1 MASEKGRTFGSRANL
16 NNLKVQQASAAF
28 QAAEQLKAAQELA
41 SKIGS
46 VKLEM
51 PVKVGGNG
59 KLFGALSSKE
69 IADAMKQHFGIE
81 MDKKKIILNE
91 PIKEIGERVV
101 EVLPQQELCGCRDPD
116 LQRDRSRLRLQQMYP
131 EFRFGQLLRPARDR
145 RYLELREFR
154 I

>member
-1 MASEKGRTFGSRANL
+1 MQVVLLEDVREIRKKGEVVKVNDGYARNFLLPRKLGVEATAANL
-16 NNLKVQQASAAF
+16 NNLKQQQANAAF

-69 IADAMKQHFGIE
+69 IADAMKQQFGIE
-81 MDKKKIILNE
+81 VDKKKIILDE
-91 PIKEIGERVV
+91 PIKEVGERII
-101 EVLPQQELCGCRDPD
+101 EVKLHKDVLAK
-116 LQRDRSRLRLQQMYP
+116 LALNVKAL
-131 EFRFGQLLRPARDR
+131 
-145 RYLELREFR
+145 
-154 I
+154 

>member
-1 MASEKGRTFGSRANL
+1 MKVVLLQDVKALGKKDDIVTVNDGYARNFLLPRKLGVEATAANL
-16 NNLKVQQASAAF
+16 NNLKQQQANAAF

-69 IADAMKQHFGIE
+69 IADDMKQQFGIE
-81 MDKKKIILNE
+81 LDKKKIILDE
-91 PIKEIGERVV
+91 PIKEVGERII
-101 EVLPQQELCGCRDPD
+101 EVKLHKDVLAK
-116 LQRDRSRLRLQQMYP
+116 LALNVKAL
-131 EFRFGQLLRPARDR
+131 
-145 RYLELREFR
+145 
-154 I
+154 

>member
-1 MASEKGRTFGSRANL
+1 MKLVLLQDVKSLGKKNDIVTVNDGYARNFLIPKKLGVEATAANL
-16 NNLKVQQASAAF
+16 NNLKVQKENAAF

-69 IADAMKQHFGIE
+69 IADAMKQQFGIE

-101 EVLPQQELCGCRDPD
+101 EVKLHKDVTAKLA
-116 LQRDRSRLRLQQMYP
+116 LNVKAL
-131 EFRFGQLLRPARDR
+131 
-145 RYLELREFR
+145 
-154 I
+154 

>member
-1 MASEKGRTFGSRANL
+1 MKLVLLQDVKSLGKKNDIVTVNDGYARNFLIPKKLGVEATAANL
-16 NNLKVQQASAAF
+16 NNLKVQKENAAF

-69 IADAMKQHFGIE
+69 IADATKEQFGIE
-81 MDKKKIILNE
+81 MDKKKIVLDE
-91 PIKEIGERVV
+91 PIKEVGERT
-101 EVLPQQELCGCRDPD
+101 VLVKLHKDVTAKLALNVKA
-116 LQRDRSRLRLQQMYP
+116 LQ
-131 EFRFGQLLRPARDR
+131 
-145 RYLELREFR
+145 
-154 I
+154 

>member
-1 MASEKGRTFGSRANL
+1 MKVVLLQDVKALGKKDDIVTVNDGYARNFLLPRKLGVEATAANL
-16 NNLKVQQASAAF
+16 NNLKQQQANAAF

-69 IADAMKQHFGIE
+69 IADAIKQQFGIE
-81 MDKKKIILNE
+81 LDKKKIILDE
-91 PIKEIGERVV
+91 PIKEVGERII
-101 EVLPQQELCGCRDPD
+101 EVKLHKDVLAK
-116 LQRDRSRLRLQQMYP
+116 LALNVKAL
-131 EFRFGQLLRPARDR
+131 
-145 RYLELREFR
+145 
-154 I
+154 

>member
-1 MASEKGRTFGSRANL
+1 MKLVLLQDVKSLGKKDDIVTVNDGYARNFLIPRKLGVEATAANL
-16 NNLKVQQASAAF
+16 NNLKVQQANAAF

-69 IADAMKQHFGIE
+69 IADAMKQQFGIE

-101 EVLPQQELCGCRDPD
+101 EVKLHKDVTAKLA
-116 LQRDRSRLRLQQMYP
+116 LNVKAL
-131 EFRFGQLLRPARDR
+131 
-145 RYLELREFR
+145 
-154 I
+154 

>member
-1 MASEKGRTFGSRANL
+1 MKVVLLQDVKALGKKDDIVTVNDGYARNFLLPRKLGVEATAANL
-16 NNLKVQQASAAF
+16 NNLKQQQENAAF

-69 IADAMKQHFGIE
+69 IADAMKQQFGIE
-81 MDKKKIILNE
+81 VDKKKIILDE
-91 PIKEIGERVV
+91 PIKEVGERII
-101 EVLPQQELCGCRDPD
+101 EVKLHKDVLAK
-116 LQRDRSRLRLQQMYP
+116 LALNVKAL
-131 EFRFGQLLRPARDR
+131 
-145 RYLELREFR
+145 
-154 I
+154 

>member
-1 MASEKGRTFGSRANL
+1 MKLVLLQDVKSLGKKDDIVTVNDGYARNFLIPRKLGVEATAANL
-16 NNLKVQQASAAF
+16 NNLKVQKENAAF

-69 IADAMKQHFGIE
+69 IADAMKQQFGIE

-101 EVLPQQELCGCRDPD
+101 EVKLHKDVTAKLA
-116 LQRDRSRLRLQQMYP
+116 LNVKAL
-131 EFRFGQLLRPARDR
+131 
-145 RYLELREFR
+145 
-154 I
+154 

>member
-1 MASEKGRTFGSRANL
+1 MKVVLLQDVKALGKKDDIVTVNDGYARNFLLPRKLGVEATAAYL
-16 NNLKVQQASAAF
+16 NNLKQQQANAAF

-69 IADAMKQHFGIE
+69 IADAMKQQFGIE
-81 MDKKKIILNE
+81 VDKKKIILDE
-91 PIKEIGERVV
+91 PIKEVGERII
-101 EVLPQQELCGCRDPD
+101 EVKLHKDVLAK
-116 LQRDRSRLRLQQMYP
+116 LALNVKAL
-131 EFRFGQLLRPARDR
+131 
-145 RYLELREFR
+145 
-154 I
+154 

>member
-1 MASEKGRTFGSRANL
+1 MKLVLLQDVKALGKKNDIVNVNDGYARNYLIPRKLGVEANAAAL
-16 NNLKVQQASAAF
+16 NELKTQQANAAL

-69 IADAMKQHFGIE
+69 IADAMKEQFGID
-81 MDKKKIILNE
+81 MDKKKIVLAE
-91 PIKEIGERVV
+91 PIKEVGERTV
-101 EVLPQQELCGCRDPD
+101 EVKLHKDVTAKLA
-116 LQRDRSRLRLQQMYP
+116 LNVKAL
-131 EFRFGQLLRPARDR
+131 
-145 RYLELREFR
+145 
-154 I
+154 

>member
-1 MASEKGRTFGSRANL
+1 MKLVLLQDVKALGKKNDIVNVNDGYARNYLIPRKLGVEANAAAP
-16 NNLKVQQASAAF
+16 NELKTQQANAAF

-69 IADAMKQHFGIE
+69 IADAMKQQFGIE

-101 EVLPQQELCGCRDPD
+101 EVKLHKDVTAKLA
-116 LQRDRSRLRLQQMYP
+116 LNVKAL
-131 EFRFGQLLRPARDR
+131 
-145 RYLELREFR
+145 
-154 I
+154 

>member
-1 MASEKGRTFGSRANL
+1 MKLVLLQDVKALGKKDDIVTVNDGYARNFLIPKKLGVEATAANL
-16 NNLKVQQASAAF
+16 NNLKVQQANAAF

-69 IADAMKQHFGIE
+69 IADAMKEQFGIE
-81 MDKKKIILNE
+81 MDKKKILLDE
-91 PIKEIGERVV
+91 PIKEVGEKTVQV
-101 EVLPQQELCGCRDPD
+101 KLHKDVTAKLALIVKA
-116 LQRDRSRLRLQQMYP
+116 LQ
-131 EFRFGQLLRPARDR
+131 
-145 RYLELREFR
+145 
-154 I
+154 

>member
-1 MASEKGRTFGSRANL
+1 MKLVLLQDVKALGKKNDIVNVNDGYARNYLIPRKLGVEANAAAL
-16 NNLKVQQASAAF
+16 NELKTQQANAAF

-69 IADAMKQHFGIE
+69 IADAMKEQFGID
-81 MDKKKIILNE
+81 MDKKKIVLAE
-91 PIKEIGERVV
+91 PIKEVGERTV
-101 EVLPQQELCGCRDPD
+101 EVKLHKDVTAKLA
-116 LQRDRSRLRLQQMYP
+116 LNVKAL
-131 EFRFGQLLRPARDR
+131 
-145 RYLELREFR
+145 
-154 I
+154 

>member
-1 MASEKGRTFGSRANL
+1 MKLVLLQDVKSLGKKNDIVTVNDGYARNFLIPKKLGVEATAANL
-16 NNLKVQQASAAF
+16 NNLKVQKENAAF

-69 IADAMKQHFGIE
+69 IADAMKEQFGIE
-81 MDKKKIILNE
+81 MDKKRIVLDE
-91 PIKEIGERVV
+91 PIKEVGERT
-101 EVLPQQELCGCRDPD
+101 VLVKLHKDVTAKLALNVKA
-116 LQRDRSRLRLQQMYP
+116 LQ
-131 EFRFGQLLRPARDR
+131 
-145 RYLELREFR
+145 
-154 I
+154 

>member
-1 MASEKGRTFGSRANL
+1 MKLVLLQDVKSLGKKNDIVTVNDGYARNFLIPKKLGVEATAANL
-16 NNLKVQQASAAF
+16 NNLKVQKENAAF

-69 IADAMKQHFGIE
+69 IADAMKEQFGIE
-81 MDKKKIILNE
+81 MDKKKIVLDE
-91 PIKEIGERVV
+91 PIKEVGERTVLV
-101 EVLPQQELCGCRDPD
+101 KLHKEVTAKLALNVKA
-116 LQRDRSRLRLQQMYP
+116 LQ
-131 EFRFGQLLRPARDR
+131 
-145 RYLELREFR
+145 
-154 I
+154 

>member
-1 MASEKGRTFGSRANL
+1 MKLVLLQDVKSLGKKNDIVTVNDGYARNFLIPKKLGVEATAANL
-16 NNLKVQQASAAF
+16 NNLKVQKENAAF

-69 IADAMKQHFGIE
+69 IADAMKEQFGIE
-81 MDKKKIILNE
+81 MDKKKIVLDE
-91 PIKEIGERVV
+91 PIKEVGERT
-101 EVLPQQELCGCRDPD
+101 VLVKLHKDVTAKLALNVKA
-116 LQRDRSRLRLQQMYP
+116 LQ
-131 EFRFGQLLRPARDR
+131 
-145 RYLELREFR
+145 
-154 I
+154 

>member
-1 MASEKGRTFGSRANL
+1 MKLVLLQDVKALGKKNDIVNVNDGYARNYLIPRKLGVEANAAAL
-16 NNLKVQQASAAF
+16 NELKTQQANAAF

-69 IADAMKQHFGIE
+69 IADAMKEQFGID
-81 MDKKKIILNE
+81 MDKKKIVLAE
-91 PIKEIGERVV
+91 PIKEVGERTV
-101 EVLPQQELCGCRDPD
+101 EVKLHKDVTANLA
-116 LQRDRSRLRLQQMYP
+116 LNVKAL
-131 EFRFGQLLRPARDR
+131 
-145 RYLELREFR
+145 
-154 I
+154 

>member
-1 MASEKGRTFGSRANL
+1 MKVVLLQDVKALGKKDDIVTVNDGYARNFLLPRKLGVEATAANL
-16 NNLKVQQASAAF
+16 NSLKQQQANAAF

-69 IADAMKQHFGIE
+69 IADAMKQQFGIE
-81 MDKKKIILNE
+81 LDKKKIILDE
-91 PIKEIGERVV
+91 PIKEVGERII
-101 EVLPQQELCGCRDPD
+101 EVKLHKDVLAK
-116 LQRDRSRLRLQQMYP
+116 LALNVKAL
-131 EFRFGQLLRPARDR
+131 
-145 RYLELREFR
+145 
-154 I
+154 

>member
-1 MASEKGRTFGSRANL
+1 MKVVLLQDVKALGKKDDIVTVNDGYARNFLLPRKLGVEATAANL
-16 NNLKVQQASAAF
+16 NNLKQQQANAAF

-69 IADAMKQHFGIE
+69 IADAMKQQFGIE
-81 MDKKKIILNE
+81 LDKKKIILDE
-91 PIKEIGERVV
+91 PIKEVGERII
-101 EVLPQQELCGCRDPD
+101 EVKLHKDVLAK
-116 LQRDRSRLRLQQMYP
+116 LALNVKAL
-131 EFRFGQLLRPARDR
+131 
-145 RYLELREFR
+145 
-154 I
+154 

>member
-1 MASEKGRTFGSRANL
+1 MKLVLLQDVKALGKKNDIVNVNDGYARNYLIPRKLGVEANAAAL
-16 NNLKVQQASAAF
+16 NELKTQQANAAF

-69 IADAMKQHFGIE
+69 IADAMKEQFGID
-81 MDKKKIILNE
+81 MDKKKIVLAE
-91 PIKEIGERVV
+91 PIKEVGERTV
-101 EVLPQQELCGCRDPD
+101 EVKLHPR
-116 LQRDRSRLRLQQMYP
+116 
-131 EFRFGQLLRPARDR
+131 RPAGR
-145 RYLELREFR
+145 RGRTSTCR
-154 I
+154 

>member
-1 MASEKGRTFGSRANL
+1 MKLVLLQDVKSLGKKNDIVTVNDGYARNFLIPKKLGVEATAANL
-16 NNLKVQQASAAF
+16 NNLKVQKENAAF

-69 IADAMKQHFGIE
+69 IADAMKEQFGIE
-81 MDKKKIILNE
+81 MDKKKIVLDE
-91 PIKEIGERVV
+91 PIKEVGEKT
-101 EVLPQQELCGCRDPD
+101 VLVKLHKDVTAKLALNVKA
-116 LQRDRSRLRLQQMYP
+116 LQ
-131 EFRFGQLLRPARDR
+131 
-145 RYLELREFR
+145 
-154 I
+154 